1 MFFEDVAEVV
11 FGDGKVSFVF
21 HFIKMGQSFVTIA
34 NGDRQ
39 TRNAFAPNLEGM
51 SEPFEFSTKDSGC
64 IRRLHW
70 FVPRGTHAI
79 HESRV
84 LKSIRLEP
92 EKLTAWYAGF
102 K

>member
-1 MFFEDVAEVV
+1 MFFEDVTKVA
-11 FGDGKVSFVF
+11 FRDGKGSFVF
-21 HFIKMGQSFVTIA
+21 QLIKMGQGLVTIA

-64 IRRLHW
+64 IRQLHR
-70 FVPRGTHAI
+70 FVPRGTRNI

-84 LKSIRLEP
+84 QKPIRLEP
-92 EKLTAWYAGF
+92 ENLTAWYARF
-102 K
+102 N